1 METALFKRRNFE
13 TSRSSLDLTT
23 TEISSLLNFIKTTRD
38 KMPKLWEQLPNPVMM
53 ALNTTVVKLERHEA
67 HGTD

>member
-1 METALFKRRNFE
+1 MSIK
-13 TSRSSLDLTT
+13 LTD
-23 TEISSLLNFIKTTRD
+23 TEVSSLLNFIKTTRD
-38 KMPKLWEQLPNPVMM
+38 KLPKVWEQLPNPVMM